1 MSGKKLLEILKPL
14 DIISLSVPVGVVV
27 VNVLVPL
34 SPVASMALVGVILV
48 WFGIVSM
55 TGFSSWR

>member
-34 SPVASMALVGVILV
+34 PPVASMALVGVILV

>member
-34 SPVASMALVGVILV
+34 PPVASMALVGVILV

-55 TGFSSWR
+55 TGFSIWR

>member
-14 DIISLSVPVGVVV
+14 DIISLSVPVGAVVV
-27 VNVLVPL
+27 SVLVPL
-34 SPVASMALVGVILV
+34 PPVASMALIGVILV

-55 TGFSSWR
+55 TGFSIWR